1 MDVTSLGLCFP
12 ISKMAVMVPVPTGG
26 AERGYGR
33 EGPCWPGA
41 GHWGHESV
49 SPVLIRTH
57 RLPVPTALATG
68 LRSPRRTAKSPEGWG
83 ADWPLVSLQRCEGPF
98 EGAETDGP
106 FAPVWGSSLGAG
118 TPSPGR
124 DRGERTSPL
133 WPGAL
138 CRPGRRQW
146 GAAAR
151 AGGWHSGL
159 AAEQNKSAETFLYLR
174 PHE

>member
-26 AERGYGR
+26 AERRYGR

-41 GHWGHESV
+41 RHWGHESV

-68 LRSPRRTAKSPEGWG
+68 LRSPRRTAKSPEGRG
-83 ADWPLVSLQRCEGPF
+83 NDWPLVWLQRCDGPF

-106 FAPVWGSSLGAG
+106 FAPVWGSAWELAPRHRGVTAGRGPPLCGPGLCADRAGDNGGLRPGPGAG
-118 TPSPGR
+118 I
-124 DRGERTSPL
+124 
-133 WPGAL
+133 
-138 CRPGRRQW
+138 
-146 GAAAR
+146 AA
-151 AGGWHSGL
+151 
-159 AAEQNKSAETFLYLR
+159 
-174 PHE
+174 